1 MGKSSAQR
9 IALAY
14 STVKSSD
21 CNLDPCYHRRLYWSY
36 DIRKRYYNV
45 SAGGGKRIHFENMK

>member
-21 CNLDPCYHRRLYWSY
+21 CNLDPCYT
-36 DIRKRYYNV
+36 
-45 SAGGGKRIHFENMK
+45 AGYIGLMILERGIKTCLWVEEREFTLKT